1 MSGSRWM
8 HTLGSSGF
16 SSRSKIKASD
26 SLASTN
32 TPRKASLLSFGRDAG
47 DRQHRV
53 HQHVGA
59 RGAVGLRRVFQ
70 FVVADAVL
78 AGHEHHRRGNT
89 GVEVAGIVTGTG
101 GNPLIGIAERVGGIL
116 HRID

>member
-8 HTLGSSGF
+8 LTLGSSGS

-32 TPRKASLLSFGRDAG
+32 TPRKASLLSFRRDAG

-78 AGHEHHRRGNT
+78 ARHEYHRRGNAR
-89 GVEVAGIVTGTG
+89 VEVAGVGTGTG
-101 GNPLIGIAERVGGIL
+101 RKPP
-116 HRID
+116 